1 MRSSD
6 TSLGAHRPS
15 QFVLFEIDNSPPSEL
30 EFSVVFALILT
41 AYLLVFSVYLVS
53 FAFLRIE
60 EIENSA
66 VILDHS
72 NDLSEDHT
80 HRL

>member
-6 TSLGAHRPS
+6 DSFGAQRPS
-15 QFVLFEIDNSPPSEL
+15 QFVLFEIDDSPEEL

-41 AYLLVFSVYLVS
+41 GFLVVFSVYLVS

-60 EIENSA
+60 EIENSV
-66 VILDHS
+66 VIVDQS
-72 NDLSEDHT
+72 NNLSE
-80 HRL
+80 